1 MAPPKQ
7 SNTIDFDTAKMQRLA
22 LGELRSRKRQ
32 VSLADVRRQLA
43 LHLQTSLEAD
53 RVLDIFFR
61 ESQQLLPLDYLSY
74 QHSGADLRLEFGDAA
89 SHAASYRLTH
99 AGEYLGELC
108 FRRRLPF
115 SETELGQLESL
126 IASLLYPLRNAL
138 LYRAAIQT
146 ALRDSLTGTGNRI
159 AMDQAL
165 GREVELAR
173 RNLMPLSILMLD
185 LDHFKRINDQYGH
198 SHGDEALRTVAMAI
212 KGSLRNVDMVFR
224 FGGEEFLALLSNTS
238 SAGAIQVG
246 ERLRHAVE
254 DLQFTVDGQPV
265 PLSISL
271 GCASLAA
278 GEGVDDL
285 LRRADAALYAAK
297 RDGRNRLACAG

>member
-1 MAPPKQ
+1 M
-7 SNTIDFDTAKMQRLA
+7 
-22 LGELRSRKRQ
+22 
-32 VSLADVRRQLA
+32 
-43 LHLQTSLEAD
+43 
-53 RVLDIFFR
+53 
-61 ESQQLLPLDYLSY
+61 
-74 QHSGADLRLEFGDAA
+74 
-89 SHAASYRLTH
+89 
-99 AGEYLGELC
+99 
-108 FRRRLPF
+108 
-115 SETELGQLESL
+115 ESL